1 MLSHN
6 ALREL
11 FPVNDPM
18 TGHTVPGIAKI
29 YHTRLVTY
37 HDNTTDPRLSRE
49 RTVNPVKQHIPMG
62 DNQTAGHPR
71 LRGLMAMLKKGSG
84 QHAAATRLSD
94 ILHMQALKKH
104 LGMKEKGGVKLG
116 EGYLGVAEL
125 NEDGDEFLDD
135 YDEEQEMEF
144 NE

>member
-18 TGHTVPGIAKI
+18 VGHTVPGVARIF
-29 YHTRLVTY
+29 HTRLVTY
-37 HDNTTDPRLSRE
+37 HDNTSDPKLSRE
-49 RTVNPVKQHIPMG
+49 RAFNPVKQHIPMG

-71 LRGLMAMLKKGSG
+71 LKQLMGMLKKGSG

-94 ILHMQALKKH
+94 EMHMHALKKRM
-104 LGMKEKGGVKLG
+104 GMGPGVKLG
-116 EGYLGVAEL
+116 EGYSRMS
-125 NEDGDEFLDD
+125 EDLSWRGRTA
-135 YDEEQEMEF
+135 Q
-144 NE
+144 NAPQPQIKNV